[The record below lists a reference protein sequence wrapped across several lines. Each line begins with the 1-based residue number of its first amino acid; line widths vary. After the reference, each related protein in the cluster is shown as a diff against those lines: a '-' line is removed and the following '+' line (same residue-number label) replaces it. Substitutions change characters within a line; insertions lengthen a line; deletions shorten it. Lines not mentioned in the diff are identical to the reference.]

1 MIQEIYTRMPTD
13 TKYNSNILDTHDEVE
28 RILTEIRTILGT
40 KHGEV
45 LGDPNFGI
53 DLEQY
58 VFSYG
63 IKKQEILKN
72 LKNQINQYLYYDPD
86 KYTIDLDLNYGKDLV
101 DRSDYAVLDI
111 IINQLKLQGILIK

>member
-1 MIQEIYTRMPTD
+1 MIREIYCRMPSD
-13 TKYNSNILDTHDEVE
+13 TRYNSNMLDTTDEVE
-28 RILTEIRTILGT
+28 RILTQIRVILGT

-63 IKKQEILKN
+63 SKKKDILKEI
-72 LKNQINQYLYYDPD
+72 KAQVNQYLYYDPD
-86 KYTIDLDLNYGKDLV
+86 KYSIDFDLNYGKDFI

-111 IINQLKLQGILIK
+111 IINQIKLQGILIK

>member
-13 TKYNSNILDTHDEVE
+13 TKYNPNILDTHDEVE

-63 IKKQEILKN
+63 IRKQEILKN
-72 LKNQINQYLYYDPD
+72 LKNQIDQYLYYDPE